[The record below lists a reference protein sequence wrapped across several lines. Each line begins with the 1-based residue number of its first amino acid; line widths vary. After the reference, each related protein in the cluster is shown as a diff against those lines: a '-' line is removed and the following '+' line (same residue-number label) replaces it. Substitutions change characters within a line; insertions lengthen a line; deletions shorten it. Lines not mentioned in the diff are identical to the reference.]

1 MSKLVLLLCASMF
14 AFSIAGCNTT
24 AGLGR
29 DIGATGDKIEEVAED
44 TKDEIS
50 NDDS

>member
-1 MSKLVLLLCASMF
+1 MNKLLILLSGAIF
-14 AFSIAGCNTT
+14 AFSVAGCNTT
-24 AGLGR
+24 AGLGK
-29 DIGATGDKIEEVAED
+29 DIEATGEKIEEVAED

>member
-1 MSKLVLLLCASMF
+1 MNKLILLICGAMF

-29 DIGATGDKIEEVAED
+29 DIEATGDKIEEVAED